1 MWLTPSASY
10 EEHLK
15 KAIDV
20 EEMLRRRAQLLPMA
34 PVATVA
40 NVSEVTDQLALI
52 LEKLSALGAGDQ
64 GTVNYVG
71 QQRRDQQGK
80 PQGKPKQA
88 DKAKETNSKRDVTC
102 YNCQKK
108 GHYKRECTAPKKQRK
123 EPPKKDEAKDKKE

>member
-40 NVSEVTDQLALI
+40 NVSEVTDPLALI

-71 QQRRDQQGK
+71 QQRRDQ
-80 PQGKPKQA
+80 
-88 DKAKETNSKRDVTC
+88 
-102 YNCQKK
+102 
-108 GHYKRECTAPKKQRK
+108 
-123 EPPKKDEAKDKKE
+123 